1 MTTQESEILGL
12 WNIADAEPDRIALVD
27 PSGREVTYREL
38 ATLANRYAT
47 GLRDLGLRT
56 GDVLVSMVHNC
67 VEAIAAY
74 FAAYQSG
81 LYIVAVNWHL
91 TGPEVAYIL
100 SDSEAKAFFADERFA
115 AAAEA
120 AAGAGRFAAPAPVEG
135 GEKKRITPRLHQG
148 HPHPPLLPSAK
159 PHPAP
164 RGRARGRGGGPDRH
178 RNRHRLRHFRAALR

>member
-120 AAGAGRFAAPAPVEG
+120 AA
-135 GEKKRITPRLHQG
+135 
-148 HPHPPLLPSAK
+148 
-159 PHPAP
+159 
-164 RGRARGRGGGPDRH
+164 
-178 RNRHRLRHFRAALR
+178 

>member
-100 SDSEAKAFFADERFA
+100 SDSEAKASCE
-115 AAAEA
+115 
-120 AAGAGRFAAPAPVEG
+120 VNVCS
-135 GEKKRITPRLHQG
+135 Q
-148 HPHPPLLPSAK
+148 
-159 PHPAP
+159 
-164 RGRARGRGGGPDRH
+164 ARHCWWRVIASVIMIDRCTVS
-178 RNRHRLRHFRAALR
+178 